1 MITTLTLLFGL
12 LIGSFLS
19 VCIYRIPRGAGYE
32 DLHETLEPHKNENE
46 KPLHIN
52 SPKRSFCPVC
62 LAQLSWFENIPLI
75 SWVLQR
81 GKCRHCKT
89 PISARYP
96 TVELMSGGFAILSLN
111 QFGFT
116 PTALLVY
123 VFCAALIVVSFID
136 YDFYIIPDSI
146 SLGGTG
152 LGVLVALVNWKYSFF
167 EWPITPNLLDGILG
181 IISGAGFLL
190 VVAELYF
197 YLRKIEGL
205 GLGDVKLLAMT
216 GALFGPKCALYTI
229 FLGAFIGTIV
239 GITMILLTQRTIKHY
254 LPFGPF
260 LALGTIIYIFL
271 NTEVESALLIFMQI
285 YSEKI
290 ISLFG

>member
-1 MITTLTLLFGL
+1 
-12 LIGSFLS
+12 
-19 VCIYRIPRGAGYE
+19 
-32 DLHETLEPHKNENE
+32 LHETPPEPHER
-46 KPLHIN
+46 PLHIN
-52 SPKRSFCPVC
+52 SPARSFCPSC
-62 LAQLSWFENIPLI
+62 LQQLRWFENIPVI

-81 GKCRHCKT
+81 GKCRNCKT
-89 PISARYP
+89 SISARYP
-96 TVELMSGGFAILSLN
+96 TVELMSAGFAILSLT

-123 VFCAALIVVSFID
+123 IFCSALIVVSFID

-146 SLGGTG
+146 SLGGTILG
-152 LGVLVALVNWKYSFF
+152 LVIALINWKYSFF
-167 EWPITPNLLDGILG
+167 TWPITPNLLESILG
-181 IISGAGFLL
+181 IIAGAGFLL

-216 GALFGPKCALYTI
+216 GALLGPKCALYTI
-229 FLGAFIGTIV
+229 FIGAFIGTVV
-239 GITMILLTQRTIKHY
+239 GVLMILLTHRTIKHY

-260 LALGTIIYIFL
+260 LAIGTILYLFFNHEI
-271 NTEVESALLIFMQI
+271 ESTLLTFMEL